1 MWIPIVLVIW
11 SGVPEW
17 HILPPPVTPY
27 PTQETCHQAIGTAKD
42 IIMSHPKY
50 EKGMQLCVKM
60 EYPEQT

>member
-1 MWIPIVLVIW
+1 MWIPIILVIW

-17 HILPPPVTPY
+17 HILPPPVKPY
-27 PTQETCHQAIGTAKD
+27 PTQDACHQAIGTAKE

-50 EKGMQLCVKM
+50 HKGMHLCVKM